1 MSSDSV
7 SSSTSSSVTTTG
19 LTSLAGSSTLQVT
32 GLASGLNTNEII
44 TELMASYQA
53 PVTALQNQQTGVT
66 DQDTQ
71 LTSIQSALQSLASD
85 ASALG
90 DPSLFSSAQAVTSS
104 NPDAI
109 TATSSTGAG
118 VGGYEVNVTQL
129 ANSAQRTFTFA
140 SPTASAGTDNITIDG
155 QQMAIKAGESISDFV
170 NAVNS
175 NSNLDVYAAATDSNT
190 VVLSSRA
197 TGDTGANFI
206 QVADSGGALTEVGT
220 GVQGQDAQYTVGSDP
235 TVQSSASN
243 TVTSAIPG
251 VTLTFTGL
259 TTTTGPATID
269 VAPPSANSTN
279 VEAAINTFVT
289 QYNSVISQIQ
299 TALAQPPS
307 SSDPS
312 QGTLYDDSELQGLL
326 GSMRSMMYTDGKDLT
341 AGMSNMTDI
350 GVSTGATTGSGAVSA
365 TAVAG
370 NLTLDA
376 STLTSALQSNA
387 SGVQSMLTDW
397 SIRFSSAVNT
407 DAAPGGT
414 ISSRLT
420 ANQVEISQ
428 MNVQISSMQSALTDK
443 QNQLVNEF
451 AQMESALS
459 ENQSEASQ
467 LTSQIAQL

>member
-1 MSSDSV
+1 MSGS
-7 SSSTSSSVTTTG
+7 G

-32 GLASGLNTNEII
+32 GLASNLDTNEII

-71 LTSIQSALQSLASD
+71 LTSIQSALQSLAND

-90 DPSLFSSAQAVTSS
+90 DPSLFSTAQAVSSS

-129 ANSAQRTFTFA
+129 ANSAQRTFTYGSPA
-140 SPTASAGTDNITIDG
+140 STDNITIDN
-155 QQMAIKAGESISDFV
+155 QPVAIKAGESISDFV
-170 NAVNS
+170 SSINS
-175 NSNLDVYAAATDSNT
+175 NSKLDVYAAATDSNT
-190 VVLSSRA
+190 VVLSNRA
-197 TGDTGANFI
+197 TGDTGTGFI
-206 QVADSGGALTEVGT
+206 QVADTGGALTQVGT
-220 GVQGQDAQYTVGSDP
+220 GVEGQNAQYTLGSST

-243 TVTSAIPG
+243 TVTNAIPG

-279 VEAAINTFVT
+279 VEAAVNTFVT
-289 QYNSVISQIQ
+289 QYNSVVSQIQ
-299 TALAQPPS
+299 TALAQTPS

-326 GSMRSMMYTDGKDLT
+326 SSMRSMMYTDGNGLPT
-341 AGMSNMTDI
+341 GMSNMTDI

-370 NLTLDA
+370 NLSLNA
-376 STLTSALQSNA
+376 GTLTSALQSNP

-397 SIRFSSAVNT
+397 SIRFSSAVNNE
-407 DAAPGGT
+407 AAPGGT

-420 ANQVEISQ
+420 ANQEEINQ
-428 MNVQISSMQSALTDK
+428 MNVQISSMQSGLTDK
-443 QNQLVNEF
+443 QNQLVQEF